1 MVMVVALSLLKSV
14 TDLPGALLDVAAVV
28 SPSLLVT
35 VIAALGIKTSLRA
48 MRELGGGHWPTGDW
62 QVSVEFDETAAIH
75 LFDVRCA
82 HL

>member
-1 MVMVVALSLLKSV
+1 MSGASRKSDFRWLPWFMVMVVALSLLKSV

-48 MRELGGGHWPTGDW
+48 MRELGGGHWPEADREL
-62 QVSVEFDETAAIH
+62 VETD
-75 LFDVRCA
+75 
-82 HL
+82 